1 MNPKSM
7 FFETLELIKLVFN
20 SRKYIWISLIFGI
33 LSFGILYYLLVVKV
47 ANQDIWIS
55 VMMSGA
61 LFVTLSI
68 VSITLMS
75 FLSAILFSMILFHF
89 NNFRKGSEKGFFGF
103 IGSGIAAFGV
113 GCPTCGAFLFGLIG
127 MPLALTYLPWRGVEL
142 QLVGILILILSIYLT
157 GKSIKGICKIKNTE
171 ISN

>member
-1 MNPKSM
+1 M

-127 MPLALTYLPWRGVEL
+127 MPLALTYLPWRGIEL
-142 QLVGILILILSIYLT
+142 QLFGILILILSIYLT
-157 GKSIKGICKIKNTE
+157 GKSIRGVCKIKKTE

>member
-1 MNPKSM
+1 M